1 MNNFKELGIIAKP
14 NSFVGDKL
22 KIDKVL
28 NQEIK
33 VHAFKIGLSVKKEN
47 TDYLTMQIEKNDT
60 KYVIFTGSK
69 ILMQMIK
76 EVPEDKF
83 PFITTIVKN
92 NDYPEFT

>member
-1 MNNFKELGIIAKP
+1 MTAFKDLGITAKP
-14 NSFVGDKL
+14 SSFIGDKI

-33 VHAFKIGLSVKKEN
+33 VHAFKIAKSTKKEN
-47 TDYLTMQIEKNDT
+47 TDYLTIQVEKNET
-60 KYVIFTGSK
+60 KYVIFTGST

-76 EVPEDKF
+76 EVPEEKF
-83 PFITTIVKN
+83 PFTTTIVKN

>member
-1 MNNFKELGIIAKP
+1 MTQFKDLGIKAQP

-33 VHAFKIGLSVKKEN
+33 VISFKIDKSTKKEN
-47 TDYLTMQIEKNDT
+47 TDYLMLQIERNDT
-60 KYVIFTGSK
+60 KFVIFTGSK

-83 PFITTIVKN
+83 PFTTTIVKN

>member
-1 MNNFKELGIIAKP
+1 MTKFKDLGIKAQP
-14 NSFVGDKL
+14 NCFVGDKM
-22 KIDKVL
+22 KIDKIL

-33 VHAFKIGLSVKKEN
+33 VTGFKIDKSTKKEN
-47 TDYLTMQIEKNDT
+47 TDYLTLQIERNET
-60 KYVIFTGSK
+60 KFVVFTGSK

-83 PFITTIVKN
+83 PFTTTIVKN

>member
-1 MNNFKELGIIAKP
+1 MTAFKDFGIKAKP
-14 NSFVGDKL
+14 NSFTGDKI

-28 NQEIK
+28 NQEIT
-33 VHAFKIGLSVKKEN
+33 VHAFKIAKSTKKEN
-47 TDYLTMQIEKNDT
+47 TDYLTIQIEKDKT
-60 KYVIFTGSK
+60 RYVIFTGST

-83 PFITTIVKN
+83 PFKTTIVKN